1 MSRHSRL
8 RLMIV
13 IVTSTCTPLLG
24 AMAQAATVYIS
35 DELTVPLRSGPSG
48 QHRILHAGLPSG
60 TSMEILSVNDTAGF
74 TEVRTSGGT
83 EGWIRS
89 QYLVTE
95 PIAKHRLNEALRQ
108 ADRLQRELAQAK
120 SQASDLASK
129 GREQAQTNAQDQ
141 ARIEELQ
148 QQLTDLQRIS
158 AGAVAQND
166 ENRKLL
172 EINQRLQD
180 ELDDIAEER
189 NRLADNAENQ
199 AILIGAGLILLGLI
213 AGALIKSRPQR
224 SAWS

>member
-1 MSRHSRL
+1 M
-8 RLMIV
+8 
-13 IVTSTCTPLLG
+13 G
-24 AMAQAATVYIS
+24 
-35 DELTVPLRSGPSG
+35 
-48 QHRILHAGLPSG
+48 
-60 TSMEILSVNDTAGF
+60 ILSVNDTAGF

-95 PIAKHRLNEALRQ
+95 PIAKHRLTEALRQ